1 MLLKNVSFRTRMIFL
16 SGLFLF
22 GLLVTHLMYG
32 AMILNVRVNGPLYHD
47 IVMDKDLIADILP
60 PPQFVIEAHL
70 LALQIST
77 AKDETRRKE
86 LIDRF
91 GQLENEYEA
100 QHQYWIDKLKYL
112 EADDELKTAM
122 TVSAYKPAVE
132 FFRVVNEELIDPI
145 KAGKQVTDKDISD
158 EVREHV
164 REEFQKHRKAVNQA
178 VTLARDRIAADEQ
191 AAKNSM
197 RNWMFTQIIFGVAV
211 LALLMTASWLIGRA
225 ILTPTAGLIDRMGD
239 MAEGAAD
246 LTKRVD
252 VDSQDEIG
260 QLSSLINAV
269 IQRINDLIA
278 RVQMAT
284 VQLNATATQIAAA
297 AGEQNN
303 TMQSFNASTSEIAA
317 SVKEISATGQE
328 LLGTVEDVHTHA
340 DETSTLA
347 DSGRTALVGMEA
359 TMEQLS
365 VATGSISSKLGMIR
379 EKAGAINTVV
389 ETITKV
395 ADQTNLLSINAAIE
409 AEKAGEA
416 GRGFLVVAREVRRR
430 AEQTAVATPDIEQ
443 MVRQMQDAVS
453 AGVMEMDKFSE
464 QVRECITQVSQI
476 SGQMGEVIT
485 QVHAASERFHTV
497 NEGMRQQSQ
506 GAKQIDEA
514 MAQLVSGVHQTSTT
528 VKDFNAAAENL
539 RRAADALQ
547 GEVGQFKVT
556 NEVGRC

>member
-1 MLLKNVSFRTRMIFL
+1 MLLKNIGFRTRMIFL
-16 SGLFLF
+16 SALFLF

-32 AMILNVRVNGPLYHD
+32 AMILRVRLNGPLYHN
-47 IVMDKDLIADILP
+47 IVTDKDLIAEILP
-60 PPQFVIEAHL
+60 PPQFVIESYL
-70 LALQIST
+70 LAVQISNEKE
-77 AKDETRRKE
+77 ATRRKE

-91 GQLENEYEA
+91 NKLENEYEA
-100 QHQYWIDKLKYL
+100 QHQYWVEKLKYL

-122 TVSAYKPAVE
+122 TVSAYEPAVE
-132 FFRVVNEELIDPI
+132 FFRVVNVKLIEPI
-145 KAGKQVTDKDISD
+145 EAGKQVSNQNISD
-158 EVREHV
+158 EVRVHV
-164 REEFQKHRKAVNQA
+164 REQFQKHRDAVDKA

-191 AAKNSM
+191 AAKDSM
-197 RNWMFTQIIFGVAV
+197 RNWMFTQVIFGVAV
-211 LALLMTASWLIGRA
+211 LALLMAASWVIGRA

-246 LTKRVD
+246 LTKRVE

-260 QLSSLINAV
+260 QLSLLINAV
-269 IQRINDLIA
+269 IQRISDLIS
-278 RVQMAT
+278 RIQMAT

-303 TMQSFNASTSEIAA
+303 TMQGFNASTSEIAA

-328 LLGTVEDVHTHA
+328 LLATVEDVHTQA
-340 DETSTLA
+340 DETSELA
-347 DSGRTALVGMEA
+347 DAGRTALVGMEA

-416 GRGFLVVAREVRRR
+416 GRGFLVVAREIRRL
-430 AEQTAVATPDIEQ
+430 ADQTAVATLDIEQ

-464 QVRECITQVSQI
+464 QVRECITQVAQI
-476 SGQMGEVIT
+476 SGQMGQVIT
-485 QVHAASERFHTV
+485 QVHAASERFHAV

-539 RRAADALQ
+539 RRSADALQ
-547 GEVGQFKVT
+547 AEVGQFKVT
-556 NEVGRC
+556 DEVDRC